1 MIKCQPIVE
10 SQTIVRNWRWLVMI
24 TGFYD
29 TTLDLPGVIVEEAH
43 IPIGNAI
50 DLEAF
55 TRLLAI
61 AEQQPPA
68 YNYFTPAQSEH
79 GTWRNLRTGWGNSAA
94 QSSERSLIDT
104 SAEELGEPT
113 NEHTTGALSL
123 ITR

>member
-43 IPIGNAI
+43 VPIGNAI
-50 DLEAF
+50 DLQAF
-55 TRLLAI
+55 TGLVAI

-68 YNYFTPAQSEH
+68 YNLLLPSQN
-79 GTWRNLRTGWGNSAA
+79 RVP
-94 QSSERSLIDT
+94 
-104 SAEELGEPT
+104 GEIYEQAGET
-113 NEHTTGALSL
+113 ALL
-123 ITR
+123 NQVKGV